1 MRGLLAS
8 VRYTVRLLLKSPGFT
23 ITAVLILGFGIG
35 TNTAIFS
42 LLDAVVLNPLPFPH
56 PDRLVSIVNTSKEIS
71 DLGVDLPDYVDFR
84 TTQQSFDE
92 LAVAREAILD
102 LSDSAS
108 PQKLNAGFV
117 SASLFT
123 VTGQPFVIG
132 RPFTDQEDRFG
143 GPLLVVLAE
152 RFWRTH
158 FQSDPKVLG
167 KNIMLSGRSYEIVG
181 VCPTQVDD
189 WE

>member
-1 MRGLLAS
+1 MRGLLTS
-8 VRYTVRLLLKSPGFT
+8 VRYTIRLLLKSPTFT
-23 ITAVLILGFGIG
+23 IIAVLILGFGIG
-35 TNTAIFS
+35 ANTAIFS

-56 PDRLVSIVNTSKEIS
+56 PDRLVTVVNTSKEIS

-108 PQKLNAGFV
+108 PRKLNAGFV

-143 GPLLVVLAE
+143 GP
-152 RFWRTH
+152 
-158 FQSDPKVLG
+158 SPG
-167 KNIMLSGRSYEIVG
+167 GLSGAFLANSLSVG
-181 VCPTQVDD
+181 SEGPGQEYDFERAQLRDCRNLPNPSR
-189 WE
+189 